1 MEITEIFNDALMYP
15 LKNIKA
21 LVIYVV
27 LGIIVGI
34 ASAGSV
40 AGMNAGMASNNL
52 LAVIGSGIIGIII
65 SILVGFMIEGYVLDV
80 IKYGISRDD
89 IAPEIDFIRQFIN
102 GVKLFAVTIVYYLIP
117 ILISSF
123 LAIFFSNWL
132 SILITIVLFIIFAF
146 AAFMAQCRL
155 AKTEDIMY
163 SLNIAG
169 ALGDIT
175 KVGIPKLIIFTVV
188 VFVIAFVLVFLANI
202 ITQFNAIVGGLIMG
216 IVGVYLTFFVARA
229 SGLLY
234 SSV

>member
-1 MEITEIFNDALMYP
+1 MEISEIFSDALRYP
-15 LKNIKA
+15 LNNIKA
-21 LVIYVV
+21 LIIYVI
-27 LGIIVGI
+27 LGMIVGI
-34 ASAGSV
+34 ASAGSI

-65 SILVGFMIEGYVLDV
+65 SLLIGFLIEGYILDV

-102 GVKLFAVTIVYYLIP
+102 GVKLFAVTIVYYIIP
-117 ILISSF
+117 LLISSF
-123 LAIFFSNWL
+123 LAIFFAHWL
-132 SILITIVLFIIFAF
+132 STIITAILFIIFAF

-169 ALGDIT
+169 AIGDIS
-175 KVGIPKLIIFTVV
+175 KVGILKLIIFTVL
-188 VFVIAFVLVFLANI
+188 VFIIAFILMFIASFI
-202 ITQFNAIVGGLIMG
+202 GGFNAIVGGILLG
-216 IVGVYLTFFVARA
+216 IVGVYLTFFIARA